1 MAENS
6 QSGAGITPSPK
17 DDMSAEP
24 QKGMPTKAEHITA
37 LEKQHERYRS
47 YAFWVGGGLVL
58 AFYLA
63 LFYYIFCD
71 TDPAKGHERYA
82 VIIILAAVPTALAM
96 ALMRYGFRNPIEQ
109 DDDPSPVTAIQSL
122 LSEILGIVRAYFESR
137 PH

>member
-1 MAENS
+1 MNVIDLML
-6 QSGAGITPSPK
+6 SGLAAILYWPFTSLYSITF
-17 DDMSAEP
+17 SAI
-24 QKGMPTKAEHITA
+24 QI
-37 LEKQHERYRS
+37 QRR
-47 YAFWVGGGLVL
+47 
-58 AFYLA
+58 
-63 LFYYIFCD
+63 
-71 TDPAKGHERYA
+71 GHERYA